1 MSLKIVQHNKETI
14 ETCQEK
20 SNGIFKGMPHT
31 KEAQQTKPLCISKKG
46 NCIQSMLYGRIRF
59 ILTTPDRLLQW
70 HKFRI

>member
-31 KEAQQTKPLCISKKG
+31 KGAQQTKPLCISKKNETASNQCCMAG
-46 NCIQSMLYGRIRF
+46 LDLF
-59 ILTTPDRLLQW
+59 
-70 HKFRI
+70 